1 MSASSMW
8 PTWSSVVSLF
18 KPETEGHGAEV
29 FAGLGTLWLAE
40 GSGEEMHEPRVDMLH
55 EEPGLQMLPGIEHEP
70 STGLILA
77 ELNSELH
84 SAKEMLPGLEILP
97 VLYPGPR
104 MLPEGMV
111 LPWFGPGM
119 LPSVL
124 LTMRGQLVG
133 SAQR

>member
-1 MSASSMW
+1 
-8 PTWSSVVSLF
+8 
-18 KPETEGHGAEV
+18 
-29 FAGLGTLWLAE
+29 
-40 GSGEEMHEPRVDMLH
+40 MLH

-70 STGLILA
+70 NTGLIFA
-77 ELNSELH
+77 ELNSELL
-84 SAKEMLPGLEILP
+84 SAKEKLPGLEILP
-97 VLYPGPR
+97 VLYPCPL

-124 LTMRGQLVG
+124 LPMRGQLVG

>member
-1 MSASSMW
+1 
-8 PTWSSVVSLF
+8 
-18 KPETEGHGAEV
+18 
-29 FAGLGTLWLAE
+29 
-40 GSGEEMHEPRVDMLH
+40 
-55 EEPGLQMLPGIEHEP
+55 MLPGIEHEP
-70 STGLILA
+70 NTGLIFA
-77 ELNSELH
+77 ELNSELL